1 MGLNFLKSKNVK
13 IYPTARRGK
22 YKETSNNSSATYI
35 YDPEARL
42 ETEYNKVHHFSKTVA
57 KNSYIIAWDNF
68 GTVNSKLRCVI
79 DGYYFEITGAVDYKY
94 LGIQTKDISLVS
106 NNTDTRSTKLIIAT
120 IRNQEGQNIAT
131 VNDALDTVDGNFL
144 GLVGS
149 DDANDLTGYEILQ
162 LFIDDNHTILNPSA
176 FLIDSVILTDV
187 GYASI
192 VGKDEETDSKKAN
205 CSKGKYSITFGT
217 KNQNMG
223 DFGLVYGESNNN
235 SGEHNILIGIA
246 NINQTHVEIDKTSHE
261 EIDVPNTN
269 VILIGNGAEATNN
282 NQVILKGYDY
292 LNFADRL
299 VLDNDEIA
307 INVNNAVTESNIFEL
322 TNSRTNNGLTTVI
335 TAVTVDSE
343 GNTSI
348 NGNFSSHG
356 LGQSTFD
363 GNLTVGKSATISGGL
378 EVGGAATLKNNLQ
391 VAGNVTL
398 GTIINDPETNTP
410 AINNTLTINANT
422 TTAGTINTSNDITM
436 TSANSKLS
444 IAGNIENTN
453 YTFTNSSA
461 TLYGSQIDATT
472 VLLPTQKIIFGDP
485 TDSDT
490 HHATINYDSTQG
502 ILEIIC

>member
-1 MGLNFLKSKNVK
+1 MGISFLKSKDVK

-22 YKETSNNSSATYI
+22 YTETNSSATYI

-57 KNSYIIAWDNF
+57 KNSYIIAWDDF
-68 GTVNSKLRCVI
+68 GKTNSKLRCVI
-79 DGYYFEITGAVDYKY
+79 GGYYFEITGDVPYKY
-94 LGIQTKDISLVS
+94 LGIQTKDIELVS

-120 IRNQEGQNIAT
+120 IKGQNGQNTAT
-131 VNDALDTVDGNFL
+131 VNDALDTADGNFL

-162 LFIDDNHTILNPSA
+162 LFIDDSHAVLNPKA
-176 FLIDSVILTDV
+176 FLIDSVLLTDV

-192 VGKDEETDSKKAN
+192 VGQDEETDSDLAN
-205 CSKGKYSITFGT
+205 CSQGKYSITFGT
-217 KNQNMG
+217 KNRNTG
-223 DFGLVYGESNNN
+223 DFGLVYGESNSN

-246 NINQTHVEIDKTSHE
+246 NINQTHVEIDETSHE

-269 VILIGNGAEATNN
+269 VILIGNGAKATDN

-292 LNFADRL
+292 LNFDDRL
-299 VLDNDEIA
+299 ILNDDEMAITVKNDNAED
-307 INVNNAVTESNIFEL
+307 NIFEL
-322 TNSRTNNGLTTVI
+322 VNKNNNSEAI
-335 TAVTVDSE
+335 AEVTVDSA

-348 NGNFSSHG
+348 SGNFISHG
-356 LGQSTFD
+356 LGQSTFE
-363 GNLTVGKSATISGGL
+363 GNLTIGKAATISGSL
-378 EVGGAATLKNNLQ
+378 SVTGAATLQNNLQ

-398 GTIINDPETNTP
+398 GTS
-410 AINNTLTINANT
+410 INNTITINANT
-422 TTAGTINTSNDITM
+422 NTSGNINTTSNITM
-436 TSANSKLS
+436 TGANSKLS

-461 TLYGSQIDATT
+461 TLYGSQIDATK
-472 VLLPTQKIIFGDP
+472 VLLPTQKLVFGADA
-485 TDSDT
+485 DSGDR
-490 HHATINYDSTQG
+490 AIINYDSTQG

>member
-299 VLDNDEIA
+299 ILDNDGIA
-307 INVNNAVTESNIFEL
+307 INVNNVGTASNIFEL
-322 TNSRTNNGLTTVI
+322 TNDSLAAI
-335 TAVTVDSE
+335 TVDPV
-343 GNTSI
+343 GNTNIS
-348 NGNFSSHG
+348 GNFNSYG
-356 LGQSTFD
+356 IGQSTFKGD
-363 GNLTVGKSATISGGL
+363 LVIEKSTTISGGL
-378 EVGGAATLKNNLQ
+378 LVGGATTLKNNLQ
-391 VAGNVTL
+391 VTGNVTL
-398 GTIINDPETNTP
+398 GTSVSNTV
-410 AINNTLTINANT
+410 TINANT
-422 TTAGTINTSNDITM
+422 ATSGAISTTNNITM
-436 TSANSKLS
+436 TNANSKLS

-461 TLYGSQIDATT
+461 TLYGSQIDETT

-485 TDSDT
+485 TDSNA